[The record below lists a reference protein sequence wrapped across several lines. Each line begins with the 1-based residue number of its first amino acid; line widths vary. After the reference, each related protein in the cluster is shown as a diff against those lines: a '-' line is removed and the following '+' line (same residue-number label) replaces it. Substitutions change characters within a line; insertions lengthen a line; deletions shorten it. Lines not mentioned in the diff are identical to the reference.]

1 MIFHRNSAQH
11 MILNIFVQLM
21 DTPLNLPFCSK
32 MTKAADQGLVERR
45 SFRFLV
51 TGEEDEDHQQ
61 FDRTQYG
68 IP

>member
-1 MIFHRNSAQH
+1 

-21 DTPLNLPFCSK
+21 DKQLNLTFCSK

-51 TGEEDEDHQQ
+51 TGEEDDDHEQ
-61 FDRTQYG
+61 FNRTQYV